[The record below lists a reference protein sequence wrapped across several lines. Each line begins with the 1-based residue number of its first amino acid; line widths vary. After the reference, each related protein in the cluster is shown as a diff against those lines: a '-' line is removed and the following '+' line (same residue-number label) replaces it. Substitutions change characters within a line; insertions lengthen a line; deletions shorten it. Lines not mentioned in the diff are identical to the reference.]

1 MKHVIFDFD
10 GTLADGLPVI
20 LEIAKDLV
28 PSFSLTDEEVAKLRN
43 LSAREVIRQSG
54 IPYYRLVRLLMRGKK
69 MFAARVNELE
79 MFKGMPEAIRAL
91 HKEGYQLSIV
101 SSNDSRTI
109 QALLVKYDLT
119 DCISAIYGNVGLF
132 SKSRVFKRILRQSG
146 TTTQNSIYVGDE
158 VRDIESAKKARLPI
172 VSVSWGFNSEAVLA
186 EYQPTYLARTPKEL
200 LKVLK
205 GHTW

>member
-28 PSFSLTDEEVAKLRN
+28 PSFDLTDTEVAQLRN
-43 LSAREVIRQSG
+43 LSAREVIKQSG
-54 IPYYRLVRLLMRGKK
+54 IPSYRLIRLLMRGKK
-69 MFAARVNELE
+69 MFAARVGELK
-79 MFKGMPEAIRAL
+79 MFEGMPEVLRVL

-101 SSNDSRTI
+101 SSNDDRTI
-109 QALLVKYDLT
+109 QALLTKYDLT
-119 DCISAIYGNVGLF
+119 DSISAIYGNVGLF
-132 SKSRVFKRILRQSG
+132 GKARVFKRILRKSG
-146 TTTQNSIYVGDE
+146 TTTKNSIYVGDE